1 MALCVAMLACL
12 AGFLFTSPVLIATNK
27 LQKRAEARALI
38 QKALDISD
46 FRAPGSPPFELRGTI
61 TIPLKDGKSAPGS
74 YLLDWVSPERW
85 REEIHVANYSRIRV
99 GGAGKYW
106 QLRSIPY
113 ELMAFDTFTKGINFA
128 EHLRSTLL
136 EPYWDKDSKAKIL
149 LNRKKLDGVSADCVK
164 LSDDTKHFCFDIQS
178 GRLLRNGSEVW
189 EMTKYSE
196 YHTFAG
202 KFVPGELD
210 MSALDHPMGS
220 FRLQSIAKLS
230 DPDENLFIPPQGA
243 EPWPTCD
250 VPVLP
255 ELVRE
260 KHPDAPSGESG
271 GTVLIYGVLGA
282 DGIYHNL
289 KILEATSLIFGESV
303 LKSWQSAVYK
313 PQTCHGVPQKT
324 EGIGMAKF
332 ERH

>member
-27 LQKRAEARALI
+27 LQQRAEARALI

-99 GGAGKYW
+99 GDAGKYW

-128 EHLRSTLL
+128 EHLRSALL
-136 EPYWDKDSKAKIL
+136 EPYWNSNSKTKIML
-149 LNRKKLDGVSADCVK
+149 KRRKLEGVSADC
-164 LSDDTKHFCFDIQS
+164 LTLGDDTNHFCFDTQS
-178 GRLLRNGSEVW
+178 GRLLRNGSEEW

-196 YHTFAG
+196 YQTFAE
-202 KFVPGELD
+202 KLVPGALEMFALD
-210 MSALDHPMGS
+210 RPVASFKLQSISRLDHPG
-220 FRLQSIAKLS
+220 
-230 DPDENLFIPPQGA
+230 ENLFSPPQGA
-243 EPWPTCD
+243 ESWPTCD
-250 VPVLP
+250 VF
-255 ELVRE
+255 VRPKLIHE
-260 KHPDAPSGESG
+260 EHPSPPSGAE
-271 GTVLIYGVLGA
+271 GTVLIYGILGVGGRFS
-282 DGIYHNL
+282 DL
-289 KILEATSLIFGESV
+289 KVIESPSPELGEAV
-303 LKSWQSAVYK
+303 LKSRQSAIYQ
-313 PQTCHGVPQKT
+313 PETCHGVAEKM
-324 EGIGMAKF
+324 EGIGMTTIV
-332 ERH
+332 RH